1 MNHQVFERT
10 WHSSEYACF
19 SVVTPSPRR
28 EPCGGPWA
36 SWGLATS
43 SPPLHRGERGRK
55 HFHPRRPKRASFPRA
70 SLESLPCPARLA
82 GATSAPAAL
91 ARRQRTGG
99 PRGVVGEPLSLNKA
113 GGRFNNPRVRSPPAS
128 FATAHQQSVGIEAIS
143 ALLGQGGRAYR
154 PCSRPHNTISYSDL
168 KSSKRTR

>member
-1 MNHQVFERT
+1 MALFGVCLFQCRYTLTQARALRWSMGLMGTRGLFPL
-10 WHSSEYACF
+10 A
-19 SVVTPSPRR
+19 SPRG
-28 EPCGGPWA
+28 EGPQA
-36 SWGLATS
+36 
-43 SPPLHRGERGRK
+43 H
-55 HFHPRRPKRASFPRA
+55 HPRRPKRASVPRA

-143 ALLGQGGRAYR
+143 ALLGQGGRAR
-154 PCSRPHNTISYSDL
+154 ALAPAPTTHF
-168 KSSKRTR
+168 RTLT

>member
-1 MNHQVFERT
+1 LRWSM
-10 WHSSEYACF
+10 
-19 SVVTPSPRR
+19 
-28 EPCGGPWA
+28 
-36 SWGLATS
+36 GLMGTRGS
-43 SPPLHRGERGRK
+43 FPPLYRGERGRK

-128 FATAHQQSVGIEAIS
+128 FATAHQQSVGIEAILCS
-143 ALLGQGGRAYR
+143 WAREGGRNALA
-154 PCSRPHNTISYSDL
+154 PAPTTPF
-168 KSSKRTR
+168 RTLT

>member
-36 SWGLATS
+36 SWGLAAS
-43 SPPLHRGERGRK
+43 SPASPRGGCRQ
-55 HFHPRRPKRASFPRA
+55 HIHPRRPKRASFPRA
-70 SLESLPCPARLA
+70 SLDSLPRPASCGALLTCASCRRRVCPC
-82 GATSAPAAL
+82 GIG

-99 PRGVVGEPLSLNKA
+99 PRGVVGEPESLNKA
-113 GGRFNNPRVRSPPAS
+113 RGRFNNPRVRSPPAS
-128 FATAHQQSVGIEAIS
+128 FATAHQQSVGTQAMR
-143 ALLGQGGRAYR
+143 ALGPGREGLTALA
-154 PCSRPHNTISYSDL
+154 PAPTTPFVL
-168 KSSKRTR
+168 

>member
-1 MNHQVFERT
+1 MLV
-10 WHSSEYACF
+10 
-19 SVVTPSPRR
+19 SVSLHPHPGASL
-28 EPCGGPWA
+28 CGGPWA
-36 SWGLATS
+36 SWGLKAS
-43 SPPLHRGERGRK
+43 SPSLHRGERGA
-55 HFHPRRPKRASFPRA
+55 ASTFTHVARSVQAFPRA

-128 FATAHQQSVGIEAIS
+128 FATAHQQSVGIEAIYG
-143 ALLGQGGRAYR
+143 ALGPGREGFA
-154 PCSRPHNTISYSDL
+154 PLLPPPQPHSYSDL